1 MSANRLTVDVVMDR
15 DVRKGEMVTL
25 NLHGLTLSC
34 SVVGSPTLPL
44 VPLDVSVGD
53 P

>member
-1 MSANRLTVDVVMDR
+1 MSANRLSIDVVMDR
-15 DVRKGEMVTL
+15 DVRKGDK
-25 NLHGLTLSC
+25 S
-34 SVVGSPTLPL
+34 SVVGSPALPL